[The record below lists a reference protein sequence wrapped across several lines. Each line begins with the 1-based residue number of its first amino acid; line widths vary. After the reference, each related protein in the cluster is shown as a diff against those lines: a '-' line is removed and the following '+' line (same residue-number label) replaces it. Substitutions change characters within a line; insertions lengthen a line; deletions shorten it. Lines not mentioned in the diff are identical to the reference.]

1 MKKLFLLLTA
11 FAVFYPLGAKAQDFA
26 PYVSAKGVMT
36 DLSASLDGYDI
47 DYENLGL
54 NVALGTKVNENM
66 RVEFEIA
73 YRGEDSVNESYVYE
87 DSGYLY
93 GGQDDISLSTMS
105 YMINGYYD
113 FYNQSSLTPYVGLGL
128 GLAKVKY
135 ENEWWED
142 SSMGIFSGK
151 WKASKTKM
159 VWNVA
164 AGLSYK
170 INEKTNLDLGYRYVD
185 YGSFSKEESKFET
198 KANEFS
204 LGVRFAF

>member
-11 FAVFYPLGAKAQDFA
+11 VAVFYPFGAKAQDFA
-26 PYVSAKGVMT
+26 PYVSVKGVVT

-73 YRGEDSVNESYVYE
+73 YRDEDSVNESYVYE
-87 DSGYLY
+87 TGGFLY

-128 GLAKVKY
+128 GLAEVKY

-142 SSMGIFSGK
+142 SPMGILSGK
-151 WKASKTKM
+151 WKASKTKF

-170 INEKTNLDLGYRYVD
+170 INEKTSLDLGYRYVD
-185 YGSFSKEESKFET
+185 YGSFSKEGSKFET

>member
-11 FAVFYPLGAKAQDFA
+11 VAVFYPFGAKAQDFA

-36 DLSASLDGYDI
+36 DLSASLNGYDI

-87 DSGYLY
+87 DSGFLY

-142 SSMGIFSGK
+142 SPMGIFSGK

-185 YGSFSKEESKFET
+185 YGSFSKEGSKFET

>member
-11 FAVFYPLGAKAQDFA
+11 VAVFYPFGAKAQDFA
-26 PYVSAKGVMT
+26 PYVSVKGVVT

-73 YRGEDSVNESYVYE
+73 YRDEDTADESYAYE
-87 DSGYLY
+87 TGGFLY

-128 GLAKVKY
+128 GLAEVKY

-142 SSMGIFSGK
+142 SPMGILSGK
-151 WKASKTKM
+151 WKASKTKF

-170 INEKTNLDLGYRYVD
+170 INEKTSLDLGYRYVD

>member
-11 FAVFYPLGAKAQDFA
+11 FAVFYPLGAKAKDFD
-26 PYVSAKGVMT
+26 PYVSAKGVVT
-36 DLSASLDGYDI
+36 DLSASLDGYDV

-73 YRGEDSVNESYVYE
+73 YRDEDSVNESYVYE
-87 DSGYLY
+87 TGGFLY

-128 GLAKVKY
+128 GLAEVKY

-142 SSMGIFSGK
+142 SPMGILSGK

>member
-1 MKKLFLLLTA
+1 MKKLFLL
-11 FAVFYPLGAKAQDFA
+11 FGAKAQDFA

-36 DLSASLDGYDI
+36 DLSASLNGYDI

-151 WKASKTKM
+151 GKASKTKM

-185 YGSFSKEESKFET
+185 YGSFSEEGSKFET